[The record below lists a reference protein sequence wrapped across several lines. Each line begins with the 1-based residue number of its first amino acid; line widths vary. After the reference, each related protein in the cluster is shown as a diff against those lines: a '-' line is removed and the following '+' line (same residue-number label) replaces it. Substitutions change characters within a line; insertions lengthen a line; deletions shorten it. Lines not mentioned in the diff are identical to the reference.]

1 VRCPARSLIAFA
13 LLLALGVGCATSTTP
28 PHAGRARFFKQ
39 AGKPNVIVFVHGV
52 TGDAVGT
59 WRNAATGALWPE
71 LTTRDSDFADFDV
84 YLAGYDSPLLGRAS
98 TIEEIAQRLLQQLTD
113 DGLFDRYVQIHFVA
127 HSMGGLITKRMLSEL
142 NRPQPRELAR
152 LRRVRSVVFLAT
164 PAQGAPVASFGAWL
178 SWNPQF
184 ANMEPATANAFIQS
198 VENQWQT
205 LLRDRDET
213 DAQFPFAFCAYEKK
227 PMVGTSE
234 IVSNVFAATRCD
246 ATPIGFDLNHS
257 AIVKPAD
264 ERSEPYPWAKARILQ
279 ASRQPAVRLRPAGR
293 EFRLAVH
300 VHEVKSDTKG
310 RQLEARQITG
320 PAAGETPDT
329 AVADVS
335 AWLAERLRQIYELDR
350 PHATFRLRVPA
361 DPSRE
366 RLTIDRTGEAD
377 VDVTVYVVQSGVK
390 VRTKPDPAVLA
401 ALRRDFDLEII
412 APGYAGTV
420 RRITWGRAIDETVTL
435 APAPL
440 RVGIEEFP
448 GDPALGARLSAAL
461 ARDPRVHIKDP
472 ATLAALRRELEAKM
486 ALIVANP
493 GVQMALRE
501 TLGLDVLVTGRYDL
515 R

>member
-1 VRCPARSLIAFA
+1 MRSTVWARVA
-13 LLLALGVGCATSTTP
+13 LAVLLAVSTGCATSSP
-28 PHAGRARFFKQ
+28 PADPGRTHFFKQ
-39 AGKPNVIVFVHGV
+39 AGKPHVIVFVHGV
-52 TGDAVGT
+52 TGDAVET
-59 WRNAATGALWPE
+59 WRNATTGALWPE
-71 LTTRDSDFADFDV
+71 LTTRDPDFADFDV

-113 DGLFDRYVQIHFVA
+113 EGLFDRYAQIHFIA

-142 NRPQPRELAR
+142 NRPQPREIER

-164 PAQGAPVASFGAWL
+164 PAQGAPVATFGAWL

-205 LLRDRDET
+205 LLRDRDEM

-227 PMVGTSE
+227 PMVGTGE

-264 ERSEPYPWAKARILQ
+264 ARSEPYPWAKARLLQ
-279 ASRQPAVRLRPAGR
+279 ASRQPMVRARPAGR
-293 EFRLAVH
+293 EFRLAVQ

-320 PAAGETPDT
+320 PATGETPDT

-335 AWLAERLRQIYELDR
+335 TWLSERLRQIYELDR
-350 PHATFRLRVPA
+350 PHAAFRLRVPT

-366 RLTIDRTGEAD
+366 LLTIERTSEAA

-390 VRTKPDPAVLA
+390 VRAKPDQVVLGA
-401 ALRRDFDLEII
+401 IRRDFDLEIT

-420 RRITWGRAIDETVTL
+420 RRITWGEAVDETLTL

-440 RVGIEEFP
+440 RIGIEEFP
-448 GDPALGARLSAAL
+448 GDPAFGTRLAAAL

-472 ATLAALRRELEAKM
+472 ATLTALRRELEAKM

-493 GVQMALRE
+493 GVQMSLRE
-501 TLGLDVLVTGRYDL
+501 TLGLDVLVSGRYDL